1 MRRFLSGNEAIARGA
16 YEAGVHVAT
25 SYPGTPATEILENL
39 AQYEEV
45 DAQWSTNEKV
55 AFDVAY
61 GASLGG
67 ARSLVAVKH
76 VGLNVASDPLMT
88 TALAG
93 VGGGM
98 VIVNADDPGMHSS
111 QNEQDNRYFAKFA
124 KIPMLEPSD
133 SQEAKQFVKLAFEL
147 SEEFNTPVLV
157 RSTTR
162 ISHSKSV
169 VELGE
174 REGVQVREYQRN
186 ARRHVVPIYGK
197 LWRKDVE
204 ERLRRLQEFA
214 EGFPGNRVEGEG
226 GKLGIITSGTA
237 YQYAKEVFPQT
248 KILKLGMTYPLAK
261 RKILSFIGHFDRV
274 YIVEELEPFL
284 EEQIRSWGVSNLVGK
299 EVITNIGELSPEA
312 VLSGIA
318 GKEIRKSYAD
328 QIEILA
334 RPPVMC
340 AGCPHAGLF
349 YTLRKLKVT
358 VTGDIGCYT
367 LGALPPHSAIHTTF
381 CMGAGIGNAFGLQ
394 KAHQER
400 VVAVIGDST
409 FLHTGIP
416 ALIDIVFNKGITTVV
431 ICDNLTTA
439 MTGHQPHPG
448 TGKTAKGEPTYAIDY
463 EELIRAIGI
472 KHISVV
478 DPYNLK
484 ETEEVIKDAINLGEP
499 AVVISRHPCRMLP
512 EERSKPYVVH
522 EIDLERCNICNLCFL
537 IGCPALEGYGERPTI
552 IPERCVGCGF
562 CIQICKHDA
571 IHPVVTS

>member
-1 MRRFLSGNEAIARGA
+1 MKRFLSGNEAIARGA

-39 AQYEEV
+39 ALYEEV

-67 ARSLVAVKH
+67 ARSLVSVKH
-76 VGLNVASDPLMT
+76 VGLNVASDPMMT

-133 SQEAKQFVKLAFEL
+133 SQEAKELVKLAFGL

-162 ISHSKSV
+162 ISHSKSL

-174 REGVQVREYQRN
+174 REEVPIREYQRN

-204 ERLRRLQEFA
+204 ERLGRLQQFA
-214 EGFPGNRVEGEG
+214 ESFSENRIEGEG
-226 GKLGIITSGTA
+226 GKLGIITSGIA
-237 YQYAKEVFPQT
+237 YQYAKEVFPQA
-248 KILKLGMTYPLAK
+248 KILKLGMTYPLA
-261 RKILSFIGHFDRV
+261 REKILSFVADFDRV
-274 YIVEELEPFL
+274 HVVEELEPFL
-284 EEQIRSWGVSNLVGK
+284 EEQIRSWGASNLVGK
-299 EVITNIGELSPEA
+299 EAITNIGELSPE
-312 VLSGIA
+312 VVSSGIT
-318 GKEIRKSYAD
+318 GEEISESYAD
-328 QIEILA
+328 EIEILA

-381 CMGAGIGNAFGLQ
+381 CMGAGIGNAFGLEKAQ
-394 KAHQER
+394 KEG

-431 ICDNLTTA
+431 ICDNLTTG

-448 TGKTAKGEPTYAIDY
+448 TGRTAKGEPTYAIDY

-472 KHISVV
+472 KHTTVV

-484 ETEEVIKDAINLGEP
+484 ETEEVMKEAINLAEP
-499 AVVISRHPCRMLP
+499 TVVISRHPCRMLP
-512 EERSKPYVVH
+512 EERSKAYVIH
-522 EIDLERCNICNLCFL
+522 EIDEEKCNACNLCFL
-537 IGCPALEGYGERPTI
+537 IGCPSLEGYGERPRI
-552 IPERCVGCGF
+552 IP
-562 CIQICKHDA
+562 
-571 IHPVVTS
+571 

>member
-1 MRRFLSGNEAIARGA
+1 MKRFLSGNEAMARGA
-16 YEAGVHVAT
+16 YEAGVHVAA

-39 AQYEEV
+39 AKYNEV

-67 ARSLVAVKH
+67 ARAMVSLKH

-133 SQEAKQFVKLAFEL
+133 SQEARDFVKLAFEL
-147 SEEFNTPVLV
+147 SEEFNTPVMV
-157 RSTTR
+157 RTTTR
-162 ISHSKSV
+162 ISHSKSL
-169 VELGE
+169 VEVGE
-174 REGVQVREYQRN
+174 REELPIREYQRN

-197 LWRKDVE
+197 LWRKDVQDRLKKLE
-204 ERLRRLQEFA
+204 EYTENSPANRI
-214 EGFPGNRVEGEG
+214 EGNDERM
-226 GKLGIITSGTA
+226 GIITSGIA
-237 YQYAKEVFPQT
+237 YQYAREAFPT
-248 KILKLGMTYPLAK
+248 ARILKLGMTHPLPR
-261 RKILSFIGHFDRV
+261 RKISDFVSGFDHV
-274 YIVEELEPFL
+274 YLIEELEPYL
-284 EEQIRSWGVSNLVGK
+284 EEQIRSWGITNLVGK
-299 EVITNIGELSPEA
+299 EVIPSIGELSPEL
-312 VLSGIA
+312 VRSGITGEESVESFA
-318 GKEIRKSYAD
+318 REIN
-328 QIEILA
+328 ILA

-349 YTLRKLKVT
+349 YTLRKLKLT

-381 CMGAGIGNAFGLQ
+381 CMGAGIGNAFGLE
-394 KAHQER
+394 KAKVEK

-409 FLHTGIP
+409 FLHTGLP
-416 ALIDIVFNKGITTVV
+416 ALIDIVFNKGVTTVV
-431 ICDNLTTA
+431 ICDNLTTG

-448 TGKTAKGEPTYAIDY
+448 TGRTAKGEPTYAVNY
-463 EELIRAIGI
+463 EELLRAIGVKQI
-472 KHISVV
+472 RVV

-484 ETEEVIKDAINLGEP
+484 ETEEAMKEALKTEEP

-512 EERSKPYVVH
+512 EERAKPYLVH
-522 EIDLERCNICNLCFL
+522 EIDPEKCNVCNLCFL
-537 IGCPALEGYGERPTI
+537 IGCPALEGYGENPTI
-552 IPERCVGCGF
+552 VPERCVGCGF
-562 CIQICKHDA
+562 CAQICRHDA
-571 IHPVVTS
+571 IHPVAAS